1 MFKIPPGLTC
11 LTLEWKPGCQADD
24 GGCCCVGTAGRI
36 AGQAKSRSAAG
47 CELSA
52 AETVTGR
59 GGGPAP
65 DRGGTAP

>member
-1 MFKIPPGLTC
+1 MSEIPPGLTC
-11 LTLEWKPGCQADD
+11 VAPEWKPGCQADD
-24 GGCCCVGTAGRI
+24 RGCCCVGAAGRI
-36 AGQAKSRSAAG
+36 AGQVKSRSAAD

-65 DRGGTAP
+65 DRGDTAP